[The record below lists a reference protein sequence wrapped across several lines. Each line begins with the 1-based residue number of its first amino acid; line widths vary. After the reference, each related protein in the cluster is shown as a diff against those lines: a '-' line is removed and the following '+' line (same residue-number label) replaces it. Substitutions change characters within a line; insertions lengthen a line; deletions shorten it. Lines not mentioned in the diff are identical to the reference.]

1 VNAPPPGGRGRVLV
15 LGLPYFGRRLAA
27 DLAGL
32 GWKARYLPHPGRS
45 LPGWARVA
53 AAVAR
58 ADIVYLIGS
67 RLDRGSPQDRLLRIR
82 RRPVVIHWVG
92 TDVQIAL
99 EEHRRRNAS
108 ARIAE
113 RAVHWA
119 DAPWLAEELRLAGI
133 RAEYVPLPIPLPA
146 ADPPPLPEQF
156 TVLLYYPVDAFDRE
170 VFDIDTMLRLPPA
183 FPAVRFLM
191 IPSPPET
198 LPAPLPPNLEA
209 RGWVDDMD
217 ALYREVTVLV
227 RLTTHD
233 GQSFMAAE
241 ALARGRY
248 LIWTHPMPGG
258 IQAAGFEAVSAAL
271 RRLLE
276 RHEAG
281 TLPLNLDGR
290 RQVLERFGGGA
301 PLRDIDERLQVL
313 LPR

>member
-1 VNAPPPGGRGRVLV
+1 MSGPRGRVLV

-27 DLAGL
+27 DLATL
-32 GWKARYLPHPGRS
+32 GWQAEYLPHPGRS
-45 LPGWARVA
+45 LPAWGRVA

-67 RLDRGSPQDRLLRIR
+67 RLDRGSPQARLARVR
-82 RRPVVIHWVG
+82 RRPIVIHWVG

-99 EEHRRRNAS
+99 DEHRRRNAD
-108 ARIAE
+108 ARLAE
-113 RAVHWA
+113 RAIHWC
-119 DAPWLAEELRLAGI
+119 DAPWLADELRQAGI
-133 RAEYVPLPIPLPA
+133 RAEYVPLPIPVPEA
-146 ADPPPLPEQF
+146 EPPPLPARF

-170 VFDIDTMLRLPPA
+170 VFDWDTMARLPGA
-183 FPAVRFLM
+183 FPGVRFLL

-198 LPAPLPPNLEA
+198 LPGPLPPNLEA
-209 RGWVDDMD
+209 RGWVEDMD

-248 LIWTHPMPGG
+248 VIWTHPMPGA
-258 IQAAGFEAVSAAL
+258 IHASGFEAVSAAL

-276 RHEAG
+276 RHDAG
-281 TLPLNLDGR
+281 ALGLNLDGR
-290 RQVLERFGGGA
+290 RRVLERFGGGA
-301 PLRDIDERLQVL
+301 PLREIDERLQL
-313 LPR
+313 LRPR

>member
-1 VNAPPPGGRGRVLV
+1 MSGPRGRVLV

-27 DLAGL
+27 DLAAL
-32 GWKARYLPHPGRS
+32 GWRADYLPHPGRS
-45 LPGWARVA
+45 LPAWGRVA

-67 RLDRGSPQDRLLRIR
+67 RLDRGSPQARLARVR
-82 RRPVVIHWVG
+82 RRPIVIHWVG

-99 EEHRRRNAS
+99 DEHRRRNAD
-108 ARIAE
+108 ARLAE
-113 RAVHWA
+113 RAIHWC
-119 DAPWLAEELRLAGI
+119 DAPWLADELRQAGI
-133 RAEYVPLPIPLPA
+133 RAEYVPLPIPVPEA
-146 ADPPPLPEQF
+146 EPPPLPARF

-170 VFDIDTMLRLPPA
+170 VFDWDTMARLPGA
-183 FPAVRFLM
+183 FPGVRFLL

-198 LPAPLPPNLEA
+198 LPGPLPPNLEA

-248 LIWTHPMPGG
+248 VIWTHPMPGAT
-258 IQAAGFEAVSAAL
+258 QARGFEAVSAAL

-276 RHEAG
+276 RHDAG
-281 TLPLNLDGR
+281 ALGPNLDGR
-290 RQVLERFGGGA
+290 RRVLERFGGGA
-301 PLRDIDERLQVL
+301 PLREIDERLQL
-313 LPR
+313 LRPR